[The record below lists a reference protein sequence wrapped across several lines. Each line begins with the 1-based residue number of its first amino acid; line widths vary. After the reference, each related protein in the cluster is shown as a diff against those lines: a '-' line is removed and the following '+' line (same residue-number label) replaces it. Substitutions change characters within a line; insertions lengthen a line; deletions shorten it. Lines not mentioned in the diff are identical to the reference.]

1 MKNTTTCTRENV
13 DETLLIKAKEDI
25 ETNHESLET
34 QAQLFSLLGSVVRL
48 KIVYLILKHE
58 KLCVCD
64 LSDILEM
71 KQSPIS
77 QHLLKLKDAGILVNQ
92 REGLL
97 INYSVPS
104 NMESK
109 IQPLINIQIN

>member
-1 MKNTTTCTRENV
+1 LIKNTTACTRENV
-13 DETLLIKAKEDI
+13 DEILIDNAKNDIDTNQHTLVK
-25 ETNHESLET
+25 
-34 QAQLFSLLGSVVRL
+34 QAQLFSLLGSEVRL

-77 QHLLKLKDAGILVNQ
+77 QHLRKLKDADILVNH

-104 NMESK
+104 QMKSK
-109 IQPLINIQIN
+109 IQSLIEI

>member
-1 MKNTTTCTRENV
+1 LIKNTTACTRENV
-13 DETLLIKAKEDI
+13 DEVLIDNAKEDI
-25 ETNHESLET
+25 KTKQQTLET
-34 QAQLFSLLGSVVRL
+34 QAQIFSLLGSEVRL

-77 QHLLKLKDAGILVNQ
+77 QHLRKLKDAGILENQ

-97 INYSVPS
+97 INYFVP
-104 NMESK
+104 NLMKSK
-109 IQPLINIQIN
+109 IKSLIEI

>member
-25 ETNHESLET
+25 ETNKQSLEN
-34 QAQLFSLLGSVVRL
+34 QAQIFSLLGSVVRL
-48 KIVYLILKHE
+48 KIVYLILQHE

-77 QHLLKLKDAGILVNQ
+77 QHLRKLKDAGILVNQ
-92 REGLL
+92 REGLV
-97 INYSVPS
+97 INYSVPTQ
-104 NMESK
+104 MKSK
-109 IQPLINIQIN
+109 IQSLLHI